1 MSMSTY
7 LPSFDLKNKK
17 ALVTG
22 ASRGIGRAL
31 ANGLAE
37 AGADVYI
44 VSRSEKDLQIV
55 ADEISS
61 RGVNVIPFAAD
72 ITKQE
77 DIDRIFSEIDNLD
90 ILINNAGINIRATAS
105 DVTDEEWEK
114 IVNTNL
120 KSAFKMSQAAGE
132 IMKKQRS
139 GKIITISSVAGHVAL
154 NTGIVYGIS
163 KAAIIQMTK
172 NLALEWAKYN
182 IHVNSVGPWY
192 FSTPLTEKY
201 LKDEAYL
208 QTILDRTP
216 LNRVGQLP
224 EVVGPVVFLSSEASN
239 YITGQTI
246 FVDGGMTIYGF

>member
-1 MSMSTY
+1 MSVPSY
-7 LPSFDLKNKK
+7 LPTFNLKNKK
-17 ALVTG
+17 ALITG

-31 ANGLAE
+31 AIGLAE

-44 VSRSEKDLQIV
+44 VSRSAKDLQIV
-55 ADEISS
+55 ADEISQL
-61 RGVNVIPFAAD
+61 GVNVIPMVAD

-77 DIDRIFSEIDNLD
+77 DIDHVFSEIAYLD
-90 ILINNAGINIRATAS
+90 ILINNAGINIRASAS

-114 IVNTNL
+114 IVNINL
-120 KSAFKMSQAAGE
+120 KAAFKMSQAAGE
-132 IMKKQRS
+132 IMKRQQS

-154 NTGIVYGIS
+154 NTGIVYGIT
-163 KAAIIQMTK
+163 KAATIQMTK

-182 IHVNSVGPWY
+182 IHVNAIGPWY

-208 QTILDRTP
+208 QTILERTP